1 MAFGARHAPKEACLI
16 AGTLRIWKARMSVGS
31 VQPFQPSYTVAI
43 PASTSPSAQAIPPA
57 GNSLL
62 VTNAGTD
69 YAFIRLG
76 TTGVVATSS
85 DLPVPAGT
93 RLLLNASDYVT
104 AISVLLNSGS
114 GTVFVSRGS
123 GTAY

>member
-1 MAFGARHAPKEACLI
+1 
-16 AGTLRIWKARMSVGS
+16 MSVGAI
-31 VQPFQPSYTVAI
+31 QPFQPSYTVAI
-43 PASTSPSAQAIPPA
+43 AAGTTPAIQSVPPA

-62 VTNAGTD
+62 VTNAATD

-76 TTGVVATSS
+76 TPGVVATTS
-85 DLPVPAGT
+85 DIPVPAGA
-93 RLLLNASDYVT
+93 RLLLNAPDYVT
-104 AISVLLNSGS
+104 AVSVLLNSGN